1 MKIMTILGSPKKM
14 GNTAS
19 ALAMFEKLVTDGHEV
34 DRVNIADMNFTGCQG
49 CYSCQQNPDEPSCII
64 SDDASDVYRRLVDCD
79 AIVYAAPLYMWGFP
93 SGIHGF
99 MERHLS
105 LVTGYGTPSYT
116 SLVKGKRAALLMTC
130 GGPVE
135 NNADLV
141 QGVFERFVSYAQ
153 AENAGAFIVAGA
165 TTPDEIEAKAEGVVA
180 ELAKALGA

>member
-1 MKIMTILGSPKKM
+1 VKIMTVLGSPKKG
-14 GNTAS
+14 GNTAA
-19 ALAMFEKLVTDGHEV
+19 ALAMFEKLVAEGHEV
-34 DRVNIADMNFTGCQG
+34 ERVNIADMNFTGCQG
-49 CYSCQQNPDEPSCII
+49 CYSCQQNADEPSCIL
-64 SDDASDVYRRLVDCD
+64 SDDASDVYRRILGCD

-105 LVTGYGTPSYT
+105 LVTGYGTPGYK
-116 SLVKGKRAALLMTC
+116 SLVKGKRTALLMTC

-141 QGVFERFVSYAQ
+141 QGVFERFADYAQ
-153 AENAGAFIVAGA
+153 AENVGAFIVAGA

-180 ELAKALGA
+180 EMAKAIVA